1 MGNCFNCGKQGHMKR
16 ECGLPIKGKARART
30 AAIQES
36 WRTDDDVEETLI
48 DWTPEDNQTTR
59 GDQTTRVDAAARA
72 FMALSVD
79 ERGAMVS
86 KLGGETMDF
95 PNA

>member
-1 MGNCFNCGKQGHMKR
+1 MKR
-16 ECGLPIKGKARART
+16 DCKQPLKGKARAQT

-36 WRTDDDVEETLI
+36 WRTDDGVEETLI

-59 GDQTTRVDAAARA
+59 VDAAAQA

-79 ERGAMVS
+79 ERGAMIS
-86 KLGGETMDF
+86 KLGGGTSDF
-95 PNA
+95 PSA

>member
-1 MGNCFNCGKQGHMKR
+1 MKR
-16 ECGLPIKGKARART
+16 ECRQPVKGKLRAQT

-36 WRTDDDVEETLI
+36 WRTDDCVEETLI

-59 GDQTTRVDAAARA
+59 NDQTTRVDAAAQA

-86 KLGGETMDF
+86 KLGGETTYF

>member
-1 MGNCFNCGKQGHMKR
+1 MKKDCKQP
-16 ECGLPIKGKARART
+16 LKGKARART
-30 AAIQES
+30 TAIQES
-36 WRTDDDVEETLI
+36 WRTDDGVEETLI

-59 GDQTTRVDAAARA
+59 ADQRVDAATRA

-79 ERGAMVS
+79 ERGSMVS
-86 KLGGETMDF
+86 KLGGEMSDF